1 MIMKQLPATGRV
13 TLQANLDSRFLPQH
27 AMRHGV
33 LKSSLIDF
41 DFCGPSVAFQAF
53 PEMIEK
59 DAFDIGEIAIVTY
72 LQAICAGK
80 PLVILPAVNL
90 GRFLFNTIFVRPGSD
105 IRSPKDLEGR
115 TVGIRSY
122 TQTTGVWVR
131 GMLRHEYGIDPDKIR
146 WACFDPPHL
155 ATFTEPA
162 NCFRLPKDNNDIE
175 KLTMTGE
182 VDAMIALDVKDKR
195 LTSLIPD
202 TPEMARQWYATNGFV
217 PINHILCVRPY
228 VSQQR
233 PDVVREFFRLF
244 VESKK
249 RADIRD
255 EIDLV
260 PCGLEANRKSLDT
273 IIGYCF
279 EQKMIPRRL
288 AVEELFD
295 DVTRGLKP

>member
-1 MIMKQLPATGRV
+1 MTTLPSTGPV
-13 TLQANLDSRFLPQH
+13 TLKANLDSRFLPQH
-27 AMRHGV
+27 AMRHGRIV
-33 LKSSLIDF
+33 SPLINF
-41 DFCGPSVAFQAF
+41 DFCGPPIAHHAF
-53 PEMIEK
+53 PQMIEK
-59 DAFDIGEIAIVTY
+59 DEFDVGEIAIVTY

-90 GRFLFNTIFVRPGSD
+90 GRFLFNTIYVSPDSKL
-105 IRSPKDLEGR
+105 RSPQDLEGR

-122 TQTTGVWVR
+122 TQTTGVWIR
-131 GMLRHEYGIDPDKIR
+131 GMLRHEFGVDPDKIR

-155 ATFTEPA
+155 AEFKEPA

-175 KLTMTGE
+175 KLTMSGE

-195 LTSLIPD
+195 LVSLIPD
-202 TPEMARQWYATNGFV
+202 TPEMAQAWYASNGFV

-249 RADIRD
+249 LANLDG
-255 EIDLV
+255 IDLV
-260 PCGLEANRKSLDT
+260 PCGLAANRKSLQT
-273 IIGYCF
+273 IIDYCF
-279 EQKMIPRRL
+279 EQKMIPRKL
-288 AVEELFD
+288 TVDELFD
-295 DVTRGLKP
+295 DVTRGLTP